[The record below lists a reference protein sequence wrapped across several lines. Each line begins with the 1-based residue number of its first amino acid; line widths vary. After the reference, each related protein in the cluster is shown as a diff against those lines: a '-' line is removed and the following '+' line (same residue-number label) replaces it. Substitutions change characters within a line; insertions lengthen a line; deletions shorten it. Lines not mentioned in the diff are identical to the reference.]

1 MRYDQLLN
9 SSSAGPPPEMTPAGT
24 KPTGNKGDLVTFT
37 CPNGY
42 NFHSRAGPHVL
53 ALTCGGFKEGW
64 QYPEDLDPELHGEPL
79 QCVFGECVFGEC
91 VSGEPLQC
99 VFGEC
104 PHRCTEAGPDRCK
117 VTTVTGLI

>member
-1 MRYDQLLN
+1 MEKWTTFLTLRLRGDALTASLPRRVAEFCSVRYDQLLN
-9 SSSAGPPPEMTPAGT
+9 ASSVGPPPEVTPAGT

-42 NFHSRAGPHVL
+42 NFHSRAGPHEL

-79 QCVFGECVFGEC
+79 QLCVW
-91 VSGEPLQC
+91 
-99 VFGEC
+99 
-104 PHRCTEAGPDRCK
+104 
-117 VTTVTGLI
+117 